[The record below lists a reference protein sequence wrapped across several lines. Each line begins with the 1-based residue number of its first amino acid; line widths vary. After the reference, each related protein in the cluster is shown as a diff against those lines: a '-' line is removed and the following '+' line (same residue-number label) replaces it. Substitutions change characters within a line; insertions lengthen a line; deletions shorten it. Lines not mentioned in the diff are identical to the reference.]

1 MVEAVKEYP
10 TTNNDLEI
18 KNNKVANVKV
28 LNSDE
33 ILLSEIDEEVPNIWQ
48 ELVIF
53 GFALFLHSFIDGLTV
68 GLFKEIE

>member
-1 MVEAVKEYP
+1 LVEAVKEYP